1 MSFTVRHEPLTDE
14 DRAAIEKQ
22 AADYL
27 SHGASPTLPFV
38 VGLIGVLAVAVAFQS
53 VRATTGG
60 AILLLAIPGCVL
72 ALGGLLL
79 AAGRRQYQ
87 RVMQAMAARIRR
99 NLADSD
105 EVTVY
110 EVEAE
115 AGHIVGGDTDAADEE
130 WSGAVIRTAS
140 GSLLFVDV
148 LVASE
153 FPRDEHGV
161 QHVPRKLEV
170 RTLPTHDLVRVVLS
184 DDGVEETVELAE
196 QDVERLGSW
205 VVKGLDEDDTPPC
218 REIPPGIIE

>member
-1 MSFTVRHEPLTDE
+1 MSMTVRQSAIDAE

-22 AADYL
+22 AAEYL
-27 SHGASPTLPFV
+27 SHGASPTLPFI
-38 VGLIGVLAVAVAFQS
+38 VGLIGVLAVAFAFQS

-87 RVMQAMAARIRR
+87 RVMQAMAARVRR

-140 GSLLFVDV
+140 GSLLFIDF

-161 QHVPRKLEV
+161 QHVPRRLEV

-184 DDGVEETVELAE
+184 DDGVEEALELTE
-196 QDVERLGSW
+196 QDVERLGKW
-205 VVKGLDEDDTPPC
+205 VIEDLEEDTPPC